1 MGTDCTCLHL
11 ADAATEKANSKQE
24 TAQKSAER
32 AEKRSRKKAKTAEIT
47 RRRNQ
52 ENKRMHS
59 IIYYVRNTHN
69 VNHDNLGPLR
79 TQPVDHLPGARTP
92 IADQDP
98 SVRVI

>member
-1 MGTDCTCLHL
+1 MPNKISGTAPTIKSGRERRALEK
-11 ADAATEKANSKQE
+11 AKAITDAATEKANSKQV

-32 AEKRSRKKAKTAEIT
+32 AEKRSHKKAKTAEIT

-52 ENKRMHS
+52 ENER
-59 IIYYVRNTHN
+59 
-69 VNHDNLGPLR
+69 PLS
-79 TQPVDHLPGARTP
+79 TQPVDHHQGARTP